1 MSGRRTELQRA
12 YDEFATRAGIR
23 TGIPLENAVTPDR
36 TTPLLSERAAFV
48 PPADAVAAWLR
59 WRHLLASY
67 LKPLVYALY
76 ERRLLTQVQ
85 SRPPP
90 RHVGIILDGNRRF
103 GRLSGLVDPV
113 QVYAPGAQKLDELLD
128 WCGELSIPAV
138 TLWVCSTDNLAR
150 QPQEVA
156 GILGALEFKLLALV
170 NDPQIHRRRVRVQA
184 IGRLELLPE
193 STVAAIRS
201 AEAATA
207 GYDAMLLSIAVAY
220 GGREEIADAVREML
234 AQALKEGV
242 PLAQVIDEICPER
255 IGRHLYL
262 ADTPEP
268 DLIIRTSGELRLS
281 GFMLWQSAY
290 SEFYF
295 SDVLWPA
302 FRKIDFLR
310 AVRAFQQRRRRY
322 GR

>member
-1 MSGRRTELQRA
+1 MT
-12 YDEFATRAGIR
+12 D
-23 TGIPLENAVTPDR
+23 V
-36 TTPLLSERAAFV
+36 LSELPAVVARTNASV
-48 PPADAVAAWLR
+48 PSWQR
-59 WRHLLASY
+59 WRHLLRHTLAR
-67 LKPLVYALY
+67 PIYALY
-76 ERRLLTQVQ
+76 ERRLLAQVLL
-85 SRPPP
+85 RPPP

-103 GRLSGLVDPV
+103 GRLSGLLDPLT
-113 QVYAPGAQKLDELLD
+113 VYAHGAEKLDDLLD

-156 GILGALEFKLLALV
+156 GILGALEVKLRALV
-170 NDPQIHRRRVRVQA
+170 GDPQIHRRRVRVQA
-184 IGRLELLPE
+184 IGRLELLPD
-193 STVAAIRS
+193 STIAAIRA

-207 GYDAMLLSIAVAY
+207 DYNTMLLSIAVAY

-234 AQALKEGV
+234 KQAIENGASLPDIAEAV
-242 PLAQVIDEICPER
+242 CPEQ

-262 ADTPEP
+262 AGTPEP

-281 GFMLWQSAY
+281 GFLLWQSAY

>member
-1 MSGRRTELQRA
+1 LLSSRITVIA
-12 YDEFATRAGIR
+12 R
-23 TGIPLENAVTPDR
+23 TG
-36 TTPLLSERAAFV
+36 AAE
-48 PPADAVAAWLR
+48 PSWRR
-59 WRHLLASY
+59 WRHALLNHLTS
-67 LKPLVYALY
+67 LVYALY
-76 ERRLLTQVQ
+76 GRRLLAQVLQ
-85 SRPPP
+85 RAPP

-103 GRLSGLVDPV
+103 GRLSGVADPL
-113 QVYAPGAQKLDELLD
+113 QVYTQGAQKLDDLLD

-156 GILGALEFKLLALV
+156 GILGALEAKLRALV
-170 NDPQIHRRRVRVQA
+170 GDPQIHRRRVRVQA
-184 IGRLELLPE
+184 IGRLELLPA
-193 STVAAIRS
+193 STVAAIRA

-207 GYDAMLLSIAVAY
+207 NYDTMLLSIAVAY
-220 GGREEIADAVREML
+220 GGHEEIADAVREML
-234 AQALKEGV
+234 SEAMHAGV
-242 PLAQVIDEICPER
+242 SLSEIIAAMCPEQ

-262 ADTPEP
+262 ASTPEP

-281 GFMLWQSAY
+281 GFLLWQSAY

>member
-1 MSGRRTELQRA
+1 M
-12 YDEFATRAGIR
+12 
-23 TGIPLENAVTPDR
+23 
-36 TTPLLSERAAFV
+36 
-48 PPADAVAAWLR
+48 
-59 WRHLLASY
+59 
-67 LKPLVYALY
+67 
-76 ERRLLTQVQ
+76 
-85 SRPPP
+85 P

-103 GRLSGLVDPV
+103 GRLSGVIDPLLV
-113 QVYAPGAQKLDELLD
+113 YERGANKLDDLLD

-156 GILGALEFKLLALV
+156 GILGALEAKLRALAE
-170 NDPQIHRRRVRVQA
+170 DAQIHRRRVRVQA
-184 IGRLELLPE
+184 IGRLDLLPQ
-193 STVAAIRS
+193 STVAAIRA
-201 AEAATA
+201 AETATA
-207 GYDAMLLSIAVAY
+207 SYDAMLLSIAVAY
-220 GGREEIADAVREML
+220 GGREEIVDAVRQML
-234 AQALKEGV
+234 VEAMRTGAE
-242 PLAQVIDEICPER
+242 LAEIIEAVCPES

-262 ADTPEP
+262 AGAPEP

-281 GFMLWQSAY
+281 GFLLWQSAY

-310 AVRAFQQRRRRY
+310 AVRAFQQRGRRY